1 MKNANVRHKGGNV
14 IKSVF
19 EFKKNLTLMNRICKN
34 YHCKNF
40 EKIYFKTLI

>member
-1 MKNANVRHKGGNV
+1 MKNANVRHKGV
-14 IKSVF
+14 MLLKVFF
-19 EFKKNLTLMNRICKN
+19 EFKKNLTFMNRICKN